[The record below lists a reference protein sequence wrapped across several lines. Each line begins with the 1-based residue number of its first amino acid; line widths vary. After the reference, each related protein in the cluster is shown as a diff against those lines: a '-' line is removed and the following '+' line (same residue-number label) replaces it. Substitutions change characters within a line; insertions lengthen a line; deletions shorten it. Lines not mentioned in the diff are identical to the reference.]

1 MQEFDTDFVMSSFMS
16 FEFCAQG
23 KMASYTESQPVFEAR
38 ITAVGLSDDIK
49 ESLIA
54 NGVTSHSVLAFIS
67 EYNPASA
74 SEKPFLDAFEDILKR
89 AATMAEKAALRLF
102 HESYATVT
110 KEMSMTVEKNEET
123 IARSLRMPWWICA
136 ALFSKRTG

>member
-67 EYNPASA
+67 EYNPHLPQKNPSWM
-74 SEKPFLDAFEDILKR
+74 LLKI
-89 AATMAEKAALRLF
+89 
-102 HESYATVT
+102 S
-110 KEMSMTVEKNEET
+110 
-123 IARSLRMPWWICA
+123 
-136 ALFSKRTG
+136 